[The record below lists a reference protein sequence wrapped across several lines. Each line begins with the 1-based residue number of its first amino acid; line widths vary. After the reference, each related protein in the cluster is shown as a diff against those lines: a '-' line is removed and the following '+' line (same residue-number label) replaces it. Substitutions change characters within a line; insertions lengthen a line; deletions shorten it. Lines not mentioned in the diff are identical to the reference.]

1 VVCNYFSPTAAQFSG
16 MVLPAA
22 ERTSPEEF
30 NAVLARLEYL
40 LANLPEQLPSSDS
53 FFSRY
58 GAFLSFALDP
68 DILEKTGDE
77 IATLGEQLEGI
88 FGWNARTSGDGIIPI
103 LERGKAICALHPI
116 LKGYH
121 EKFPDNNVLK
131 KWVLDVIA
139 GTEKAFTTCGVAVR
153 LSNSSSWCKN
163 FTNLNQIPTF
173 QCPPKGTGTK
183 RSQSGAL
190 LGLQKGDGSVASVLI
205 CPIEQISIT
214 AIEAAELETFWT
226 WA

>member
-1 VVCNYFSPTAAQFSG
+1 

-30 NAVLARLEYL
+30 KPVLARLEYL
-40 LANLPEQLPSSDS
+40 LANLPEQLPASDS

-77 IATLGEQLEGI
+77 IATLSEQLEGI
-88 FGWNARTSGDGIIPI
+88 FGWDARTSGDGIIPI
-103 LERGKAICALHPI
+103 VERGKAICALHHI
-116 LKGYH
+116 LKEYH

-139 GTEKAFTTCGVAVR
+139 GAEKAFMTCGVAVC
-153 LSNSSSWCKN
+153 LSNSWCSI
-163 FTNLNQIPTF
+163 FTNLSQIPTF

-183 RSQSGAL
+183 
-190 LGLQKGDGSVASVLI
+190 
-205 CPIEQISIT
+205 
-214 AIEAAELETFWT
+214 
-226 WA
+226 